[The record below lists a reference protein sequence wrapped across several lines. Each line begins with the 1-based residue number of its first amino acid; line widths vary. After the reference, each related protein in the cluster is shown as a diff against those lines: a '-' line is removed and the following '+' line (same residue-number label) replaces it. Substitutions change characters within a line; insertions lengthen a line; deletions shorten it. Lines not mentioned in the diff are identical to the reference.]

1 MNRQAILECLKTQD
15 VFDLLIVGG
24 GATGC
29 GIAVDAASRGLKV
42 ALVEKN
48 DFAEGT
54 SSKSTKLVHGGVRY
68 LEMAVKKFDRA
79 QYHLVKE
86 ALFERGIFLQNAPH
100 LSGRVPLVT
109 PLYTWWE
116 VPYVFAGL
124 VLYDLLAGKLG
135 LGRSCLV
142 GRKEALRRFP
152 MLRGEKLKAGVIYYD
167 GQFHDARMAITLV
180 LTAQE
185 HGAVLANHVEAIS
198 FEKKEGRLC
207 GARVRDLIGGE
218 EFDIRARCL
227 INAAGPFVDR
237 VRQMDDPGAK
247 QLLNAASGI
256 HIVLS
261 RRFVPP
267 DTGMLIPKTEDGR
280 VLFVLP
286 WQKHAL
292 IGTTD
297 TPDEIVEH
305 PRPREEEIAYL
316 LRHINRYFNLSVQRS
331 DVLSAWSG
339 LRPLV
344 QFDDSASTAQLVR
357 EHLLQVSPSG
367 LVTMAGGKWT
377 SYRKMAEEAVDRAID
392 SAGLQAPGPCRT
404 LHLRLFGAERYVPEI
419 FQVLTRDYG
428 LEADVAEHL
437 QHAFGDQAMNVARL
451 AGEDLSARLHADHPY
466 IEAEVVY
473 AARHELAERA
483 SDVLARRIPLALLD
497 NAAAR
502 AALPRVVELL
512 AGERGWDDE
521 RRRQE
526 TELALERLRIS
537 V

>member
-1 MNRQAILECLKTQD
+1 MSRQALLDKLKTQAIY
-15 VFDLLIVGG
+15 DLLIVGG

-68 LEMAVKKFDRA
+68 LEMAVKKCDRA

-100 LSGRVPLVT
+100 LANRIPLVT

-135 LGRSCLV
+135 FGRSRLV

-152 MLRGEKLKAGVIYYD
+152 MLHSEKLKAGVIYYD

-185 HGAVLANHVEAIS
+185 HGAVVVNHVEALS
-198 FEKKEGRLC
+198 FDKKEGKLC

-218 EFDIRARCL
+218 EFDLRARCIL
-227 INAAGPFVDR
+227 NAAGPFVDR
-237 VRQMDDPGAK
+237 IRQMDDPAAK
-247 QLLNAASGI
+247 PVLNAASGI
-256 HIVLS
+256 HIILPG
-261 RRFVPP
+261 RFVPP

-286 WQKHAL
+286 WQGHAL

-297 TPDEIVEH
+297 TPAEISEH
-305 PRPREEEIAYL
+305 PKASEEEIDYL

-344 QFDDSASTAQLVR
+344 KFDESASTAQLVR
-357 EHLLQVSPSG
+357 EHLLMTSPSG
-367 LVTMAGGKWT
+367 LVTLAGGKWT
-377 SYRKMAEEAVDRAID
+377 SYRKMAEEAVDRAIA
-392 SAGLQAPGPCRT
+392 SAGLHAPGPSRT
-404 LHLRLFGAERYVPEI
+404 LHLRLFGADQYVPEI
-419 FQVLTRDYG
+419 FQTLTREYG
-428 LEADVAEHL
+428 LEADIARHL

-451 AGEDLSARLHADHPY
+451 AGEGLGARLHANHPY
-466 IEAEVVY
+466 LEAEVIY
-473 AARHELAERA
+473 AARHELAEHA
-483 SDVLARRIPLALLD
+483 SDVLARRIPLAILD
-497 NAAAR
+497 NAAAQ
-502 AALPRVVELL
+502 AALPRVVDLM
-512 AGERGWDDE
+512 AGELGWDDE

-526 TELALERLRIS
+526 TELALERLRVS